1 MALGVER
8 QRELAGANAPAHLDW
23 RRISRSGGRL
33 WLGLNCGSACAK
45 GGIMQIREILR
56 IKGKL
61 LITIAPD
68 GMVSDGV
75 SIMSEKDIG
84 SLVVMNQGSMVGM
97 LTFREVLQA
106 LHKNKGSIQGV
117 RVDAIMVRNPRT
129 ISPNVEVDELR
140 SVMLEHHIRY
150 MPVTDGETLVGVLS
164 FHDVARAVLEE
175 QAFENR
181 MLKGYIKDSPT

>member
-1 MALGVER
+1 
-8 QRELAGANAPAHLDW
+8 
-23 RRISRSGGRL
+23 
-33 WLGLNCGSACAK
+33 
-45 GGIMQIREILR
+45 MQLREILR
-56 IKGKL
+56 IKGNL
-61 LITIAPD
+61 LVTIAPE

-75 SIMSEKDIG
+75 NIMSDKDIG
-84 SLVVMNQGSMVGM
+84 SLVVMSQDKLVGM

-106 LHKNKGSIQGV
+106 LHKSQGSIQGL
-117 RVDAIMVRNPRT
+117 RVDAIMVKDPRT
-129 ISPNVEVDELR
+129 IAPDVEVDELR

-150 MPVTDGETLVGVLS
+150 MPVIEGDKLVGVLS

>member
-1 MALGVER
+1 LPFAE
-8 QRELAGANAPAHLDW
+8 ED
-23 RRISRSGGRL
+23 
-33 WLGLNCGSACAK
+33 
-45 GGIMQIREILR
+45 IMQLREILR
-56 IKGKL
+56 IKGNL
-61 LITIAPD
+61 LVSIAPE

-75 SIMSEKDIG
+75 SVMSEKDIG
-84 SLVVMNQGSMVGM
+84 SLVVMSQGRLVGM

-106 LHKNKGSIQGV
+106 LHKNKGSIQGM
-117 RVDAIMVRNPRT
+117 RVDAIMVKKPRT
-129 ISPNVEVDELR
+129 MAPNVEVDELR

-150 MPVTDGETLVGVLS
+150 MPVIEGDTLIGVLS